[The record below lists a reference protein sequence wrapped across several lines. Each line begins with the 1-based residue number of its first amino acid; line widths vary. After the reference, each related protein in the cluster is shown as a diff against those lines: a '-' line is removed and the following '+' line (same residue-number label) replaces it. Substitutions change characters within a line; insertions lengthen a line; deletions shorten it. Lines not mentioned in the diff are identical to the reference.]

1 MQDGCYKVFVKH
13 TFFLTATIAVLS
25 KNRKRLV
32 YSFINEFVL
41 IAYFSESHNNIKW
54 ISMVFLNIT
63 SKTRYCGFINIQCH
77 HFSWI
82 SLKSQFQG
90 YVNQLNNDIHYYYYS
105 TNKDETTVFM

>member
-41 IAYFSESHNNIKW
+41 IAYFSESNNNIK
-54 ISMVFLNIT
+54 
-63 SKTRYCGFINIQCH
+63 
-77 HFSWI
+77 
-82 SLKSQFQG
+82 
-90 YVNQLNNDIHYYYYS
+90 
-105 TNKDETTVFM
+105 